1 MKIVFMGTPEFA
13 AAALDALIRAGHEI
27 TAVVTQPDKPKGRG
41 RQLMAP
47 PVKELAL
54 LHNIPV
60 LQPVKIKRPEEI
72 AVLKQYEAD
81 VYVVAAFGQILS
93 QEILDIP
100 RYGCLN
106 IHASL
111 LPAYRGA
118 APIQW
123 CILRGEKK
131 TGVTIMQM
139 DAGLDTGD
147 MLTKAEVPIL
157 DTDTAESLEEKL
169 MQAGADL
176 ICRTLPLVEQG
187 KLQPEK
193 QGECPF
199 YAKLLDK
206 SMGQV
211 QFASRSAE
219 EIDLLIRGL
228 YPWPTAY
235 CSFRGKNMKLL
246 AGRVLPEAPAGSAP
260 GNAGQICAVD
270 KNSITVT
277 CREGFLQ
284 ITRLQPEGKKAMD
297 VKDFLLGNA
306 VKPGDMLE

>member
-13 AAALDALIRAGHEI
+13 AAALRALIEAGHEI

-47 PVKELAL
+47 PVKEVAL
-54 LHNIPV
+54 EHNIPV
-60 LQPVKIKRPEEI
+60 LQPVKIKRPEEV
-72 AVLKQYEAD
+72 AELKKYPAD

-100 RYGCLN
+100 KYGCLN

-111 LPAYRGA
+111 LPKYRGA

-123 CILRGEKK
+123 CILNGEKT

-147 MLTKAEVPIL
+147 MLTKEEVPIL
-157 DTDTAESLEEKL
+157 DSDTAESLEEKL
-169 MQAGADL
+169 MQAGARL
-176 ICRTLPLVEQG
+176 ITKTLPLVESG
-187 KLQPEK
+187 SLKPEK

-199 YAKLLDK
+199 YAKMLDK
-206 SMGQV
+206 QMGQV
-211 QFASRSAE
+211 HFEQQSAE
-219 EIDLLIRGL
+219 EIDRLIRGL

-235 CSFRGKNMKLL
+235 CSFHGKNMKLL
-246 AGRVLPEAPAGSAP
+246 GAE
-260 GNAGQICAVD
+260 VD
-270 KNSITVT
+270 KSAAEAAGLTPGQVCGKDKESITIQ
-277 CREGFLQ
+277 CREG
-284 ITRLQPEGKKAMD
+284 RLRLLRVQLEGKKAMS
-297 VKDFLLGNA
+297 VRDFLLGNP
-306 VKPGDMLE
+306 VNVGDRLY